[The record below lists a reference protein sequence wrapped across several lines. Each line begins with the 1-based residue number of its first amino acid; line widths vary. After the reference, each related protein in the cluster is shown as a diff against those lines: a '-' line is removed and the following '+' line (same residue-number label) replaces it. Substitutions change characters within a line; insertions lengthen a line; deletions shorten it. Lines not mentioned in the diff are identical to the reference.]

1 LANSTNIQY
10 RIELYRAFL
19 REDSNPHKSEGSLLS
34 IGDKLHLLREVNQA
48 WRDLEF
54 TRSSTIECP
63 FSSSG
68 FYELSGGRFVM
79 GAASDPGSNQINITQ
94 SLYVY
99 KLPNRSDRVREE
111 NKIQTTYIKLEFPI
125 ADFAMDVSQNLLV
138 LMEGQAFV
146 FNYIEDTTQPDLYS
160 RGYTMTL
167 HLRTFD
173 TNTPHPDAAI
183 PQLSVTERV
192 WGAIVHISG
201 SILAS
206 LFMSISLHDIL
217 VVWDWK
223 TGDIIGVCQT
233 IEALTLV

>member
-1 LANSTNIQY
+1 
-10 RIELYRAFL
+10 
-19 REDSNPHKSEGSLLS
+19 
-34 IGDKLHLLREVNQA
+34 
-48 WRDLEF
+48 
-54 TRSSTIECP
+54 
-63 FSSSG
+63 
-68 FYELSGGRFVM
+68 M

-99 KLPNRSDRVREE
+99 KLPHRSDKVREE
-111 NKIQTTYIKLEFPI
+111 NKIQKTYIKLEFPI

-138 LMEGQAFV
+138 LMEGQGFV

-160 RGYTMTL
+160 RNYTMTL

-173 TNTPHPDAAI
+173 TNIPHPDATI

-206 LFMSISLHDIL
+206 LFMSVNLHDIL

-223 TGDIIGVCQT
+223 TGDIIGVCQP